1 MLIEVENIVTSSGVH
16 TLRFLRDGKDWYA
29 DVGFPK
35 EKFIIGAQVAYF
47 ICANFDCIKD
57 FVDSD
62 GLKPELAVP
71 QEITMGRGFV
81 NKVVWCRYKDF
92 EIGDKTICRPLL
104 KLEWNIG
111 KVRSF
116 SFGVEKA
123 KAILKY
129 RNKINELAS
138 LYS

>member
-1 MLIEVENIVTSSGVH
+1 MRIDVENVVTSSGTH

-62 GLKPELAVP
+62 GLRPELSVP
-71 QEITMGRGFV
+71 REIIMNRGFV
-81 NKVVWCRYKDF
+81 NKVAWCRYTDF

-104 KLEWNIG
+104 KIEWNIG

-116 SFGVEKA
+116 SFGLEKA
-123 KAILKY
+123 KAILMY
-129 RNKINELAS
+129 RNKISELAS
-138 LYS
+138 IYS